1 MAYIKYLYTFIKYS
15 ELKMMKKFQNF
26 KTHSDTETEE
36 LIIILFRKLDIDEL
50 IFLLRVLQRDIRA
63 KYTLTKII
71 KKNINLKL
79 DS

>member
-1 MAYIKYLYTFIKYS
+1 
-15 ELKMMKKFQNF
+15 LKMIKKFPNF
-26 KTHSDTETEE
+26 KPHSDTETEE
-36 LIIILFRKLDIDEL
+36 LISLLFRKLDIDEL
-50 IFLLRVLQRDIRA
+50 IFLLHVLQRDICA

>member
-1 MAYIKYLYTFIKYS
+1 M
-15 ELKMMKKFQNF
+15 
-26 KTHSDTETEE
+26 
-36 LIIILFRKLDIDEL
+36 
-50 IFLLRVLQRDIRA
+50 LRVLQRDIRA